1 MAVRLNKLLSQH
13 GIASRRAADVLIEQG
28 RVEVNGKVTTALG
41 TKVEP
46 DQDEIRVDGRRV
58 KAAAARRHILL
69 YKPSGVVSTRTDPQR
84 RRTVIDLLT
93 ANGIHGYFYP
103 VGRLDYDSEGLLIL
117 TNDGDFA
124 ARVTHPRYEQ
134 PRTYEAVVE
143 GVPDDRD
150 LERLRRGVVIDDRRT
165 LPADV
170 RRLRVLDRRHGPQA
184 VLEMTVR
191 EGRNRQVRRM
201 CDVIAHPVDRL
212 RRTRIG
218 AVTDHG
224 LRPGQMRDLTPA
236 EVRGLMGQPVS
247 PAPRIRRAR
256 TK

>member
-1 MAVRLNKLLSQH
+1 MLVRLNKLLSQH

-28 RVEVNGKVTTALG
+28 RVEVNGTVTTALG
-41 TKVEP
+41 TRVNP
-46 DQDEIRVDGRRV
+46 DRDDIQVDGRRL
-58 KAAAARRHILL
+58 KAAAPRRYILL
-69 YKPSGVVSTRTDPQR
+69 YKPRGVVSTRTDPQH
-84 RRTVIDLLT
+84 RRTVIDLL
-93 ANGIHGYFYP
+93 AAHGVDGYFYP

-134 PRTYEAVVE
+134 PRTYEAVVA

-150 LERLRRGVVIDDRRT
+150 LERLRRGVLVDDRRT
-165 LPADV
+165 LPAEV
-170 RRLRVLDRRHGPQA
+170 RRVRVIERRQGPQA

-218 AVTDHG
+218 AITDRG
-224 LRPGQMRDLTPA
+224 LRPGDMRDLTPS
-236 EVRGLMGQPVS
+236 EVRGLMGEPVS
-247 PAPRIRRAR
+247 PARRTRRAR

>member
-1 MAVRLNKLLSQH
+1 MPVRLNKLLSQH

-28 RVEVNGKVTTALG
+28 RVEVNGTVTTALG
-41 TKVEP
+41 TRVDPER
-46 DQDEIRVDGRRV
+46 DEVRVDGRRLKV
-58 KAAAARRHILL
+58 AAARRYILL
-69 YKPSGVVSTRTDPQR
+69 YKPRGVVSTRTDPQR
-84 RRTVIDLLT
+84 RRTVIDLL
-93 ANGIHGYFYP
+93 AAQGIEGYFYP

-134 PRTYEAVVE
+134 PRTYEALVE
-143 GVPDDRD
+143 GVPDDRA

-170 RRLRVLDRRHGPQA
+170 RRVRVIDTRKGPRA
-184 VLEMTVR
+184 LLELTVR

-201 CDVIAHPVDRL
+201 CDVIAHPVERL
-212 RRTRIG
+212 RRIRIG

-224 LRPGQMRDLTPA
+224 LRPGQLRDLTPA
-236 EVRGLMGQPVS
+236 EVRALMGQPVS
-247 PAPRIRRAR
+247 PAPRTRRAR
-256 TK
+256 TR